1 MFRVTGANL
10 IAFNDVTKKAMATIN
25 LKKAIAVEDTQD
37 ARSAALSPDGRYRD
51 NYDSL
56 IAVERSF
63 RLVFPS
69 EQEILFFADSD
80 EEKTKWY
87 IVCYGSWALADVYT
101 VQAESPSCSGRSHT
115 TEPALGRAPLAAP
128 TRDGST
134 VSTEWFGIIACKH

>member
-1 MFRVTGANL
+1 MFRVIGANL

-37 ARSAALSPDGRYRD
+37 ARSAALSPDGRNRD
-51 NYDSL
+51 DFDSL

-80 EEKTKWY
+80 EEKAKWY
-87 IVCYGSWALADVYT
+87 VMRCGPRTLSDVSSRLEVLRALVGHIPPNPLWAELIWQRQQEMAA
-101 VQAESPSCSGRSHT
+101 QSQPSSS
-115 TEPALGRAPLAAP
+115 AA
-128 TRDGST
+128 
-134 VSTEWFGIIACKH
+134 

>member
-1 MFRVTGANL
+1 MFRVIGANL

-37 ARSAALSPDGRYRD
+37 ARSAADGRHRD
-51 NYDSL
+51 DYDSL

-80 EEKTKWY
+80 EEKAKWY
-87 IVCYGSWALADVYT
+87 VSCAFWFPAPSLTCCRPRLEVLRALVGHIPPNPLWAELVWQRQQEMAAHA
-101 VQAESPSCSGRSHT
+101 QPSS
-115 TEPALGRAPLAAP
+115 AA
-128 TRDGST
+128 G
-134 VSTEWFGIIACKH
+134 